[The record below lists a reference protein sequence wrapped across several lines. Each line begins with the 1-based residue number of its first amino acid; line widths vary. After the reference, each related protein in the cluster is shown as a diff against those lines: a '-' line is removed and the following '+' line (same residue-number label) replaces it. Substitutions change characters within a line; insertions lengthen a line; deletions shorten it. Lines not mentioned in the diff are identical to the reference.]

1 MSAVSVHIN
10 ISGTVDLA
18 DLAKLAAL
26 VKPYEGESAL
36 NAVGAGANA
45 AAPKQTSDKAAPK
58 DKPAA
63 AASNAK
69 PEGKP
74 KEAAVESAD
83 EKRAKATKLLQQINT
98 ANGIDAVRAAL
109 GEFGV
114 ANISA
119 ISDDKLDEVIA
130 AFSDK
135 IA

>member
-1 MSAVSVHIN
+1 MLEVTIHIPALDRLADVLLA
-10 ISGTVDLA
+10 GTV
-18 DLAKLAAL
+18 
-26 VKPYEGESAL
+26 
-36 NAVGAGANA
+36 ANI
-45 AAPKQTSDKAAPK
+45 AAPKQTIEKAAPK

-63 AASNAK
+63 TEKAK
-69 PEGKP
+69 AEDKP
-74 KEAAVESAD
+74 KEAAGESAD